1 MSLIEVEA
9 LSYGYQGTERMV
21 VHDISFTLDGGE
33 VMCIIGPNGAGKS
46 TLLNVMVGML
56 PASHGR
62 VTLEGIDVSRM
73 NRAHIARFIGY
84 VTQSKTPSFGYSVID
99 YTVMGRAA
107 HVALCKM
114 PSSSDYERA
123 WAGLRRM
130 GVEDLA
136 YRNYLE
142 LSGGERQ
149 QVDIARAIVQDPRL
163 IILDEPTSALDFGN
177 QAKVIDVVGQL
188 RDEGYAVLLT
198 THDPNHA
205 IMLGSKVGVLE
216 TGGAMVVGE
225 AGEIISEE
233 ILSKTYRTDVRIE
246 YMDKVKREV
255 CTIMG
260 TVPKTI
266 T

>member
-1 MSLIEVEA
+1 MSLIAVES
-9 LSYGYQGTERMV
+9 LSYGYQGVGRMV
-21 VHDISFTLDGGE
+21 VHDISFTLDRGE

-56 PASHGR
+56 PASRGR
-62 VTLEGIDVSRM
+62 VMLEGSDVARMSR
-73 NRAHIARFIGY
+73 AQIARFVGY
-84 VTQSKTPSFGYSVID
+84 VTQTKMPSFGYSVID

-114 PSSSDYERA
+114 PSPADYETA
-123 WAGLRRM
+123 WAGLKRM
-130 GVEDLA
+130 GIEDLA
-136 YRNYLE
+136 HRNYLE

-177 QAKVIDVVGQL
+177 QAKVVDVVGQL
-188 RDEGYAVLLT
+188 RNEGYAVLLT

-216 TGGAMVVGE
+216 AGGAMVVGG
-225 AGEIISEE
+225 ADEIICED
-233 ILSKTYRTDVRIE
+233 ILSKTYRTDVKIE

-255 CTIMG
+255 CTIMSG
-260 TVPKTI
+260 VSKT
-266 T
+266 TT